1 MHHNRWMY
9 LNTPPP
15 EILTHTSHFDWTVDS
30 FNNFHAC
37 VYLDTEDFLMIS
49 MLIRLYVLAVAQAQ
63 KAVNYIVGKEDTEG
77 HGK

>member
-1 MHHNRWMY
+1 
-9 LNTPPP
+9 
-15 EILTHTSHFDWTVDS
+15 
-30 FNNFHAC
+30 
-37 VYLDTEDFLMIS
+37 